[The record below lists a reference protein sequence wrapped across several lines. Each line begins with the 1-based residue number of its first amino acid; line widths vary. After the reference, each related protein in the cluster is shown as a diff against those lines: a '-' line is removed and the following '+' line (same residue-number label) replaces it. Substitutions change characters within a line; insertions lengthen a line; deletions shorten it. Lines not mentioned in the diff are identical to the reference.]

1 MRALKRLL
9 GVPGSDTAADRC
21 VLTVLCAS
29 VLAVCP
35 AWAQREPVFKQIR
48 LPHNYYYR
56 EMYLP
61 QVTSG
66 PSAVTWAPDG
76 RSLIYSMQGSLWR
89 QTVGDTV
96 AEQLTTGPG
105 YDYQPDWSP
114 DGRRVVYVSYRND
127 ALELWLL
134 DVATL
139 KSEPLVANGAVNLEP
154 RWAPDGSRIAFVSS
168 AYQGRFHIW
177 TLEVPRSGERGTRPS
192 APGSAERDSARGSPP
207 GGNGERITPD
217 VDSKLPRY
225 YYSPFDHYLSPT
237 WSPDGKQLILV
248 SNRGSIWGSGGL
260 WRMEARPDAPLLPV
274 HNEETT
280 WRARPDWSLD
290 GRRVVYASYLGRQWH
305 QLWLTTADGG
315 DPFQLTY
322 GDFDATDPRW
332 APDGRRIA
340 YISNQDGNTAL
351 YLVEVP
357 GGERTKIE
365 ARRRIYREPVG
376 RLTIRVTDSLTGR
389 PLPARIS
396 VTLADGR
403 SAAPDDAWRHADDA
417 FDRHERTFEV
427 GYFHSEGTSTLT
439 APAGPLQVEVTHGPE
454 YGVVRREVTVAANR
468 LTTVAVPMSRMMTLS
483 GWTSGDLHVHMNYAG
498 HYRATPATLARQAR
512 AEGLNLVENL
522 VVNKE
527 DRIPDIGYFTGHP
540 DPVSTPD
547 LLIVHDQEFHTSW
560 WGHLGVLGLTDHL
573 LLPGY
578 SGYAG
583 TPGASLFPDNATV
596 ADQAHRQGGL
606 AGYVHPFDTDPDP
619 ADSATPLTVGLPVD
633 VALGKVDYLEVVGFS
648 DHLAT
653 SRVWYRLLNCGFRIP
668 AGAGTDAMT
677 NYASLRGPLGT
688 DRVYVQSGLPM
699 DRGRWYAA
707 LKAGKTFATNGP
719 LLQLSVGG
727 VGIGGEL
734 SLAAGRRVPVKVTM
748 RSNVP
753 LDHLQ
758 LVRNGSIAA
767 EIHLAGP
774 RTSADTTIMVDAPES
789 SWYLLRGYSDRAIEP
804 VLDIYPFGTTSPVY
818 VTVAG
823 KPVRSP
829 ADAEFFLIWLDR
841 LAAAASA
848 HPGWNTSQ
856 ERREVLERI
865 RLASEEFERR
875 R

>member
-1 MRALKRLL
+1 MNSRQSNHRRLKSSSASL
-9 GVPGSDTAADRC
+9 C
-21 VLTVLCAS
+21 VLCAS
-29 VLAVCP
+29 ALVFLSALT
-35 AWAQREPVFKQIR
+35 ADAQREPVLRQIK

-66 PSAVTWAPDG
+66 PSAVTWSPDG
-76 RSLIYSMQGSLWR
+76 KSVIYAMQGSLWR
-89 QTVGDTV
+89 QVVGDTV

-114 DGRRVVYVSYRND
+114 DGKRVVYSSYRND
-127 ALELWLL
+127 ALELWIL

-139 KSEPLVANGAVNLEP
+139 KGEVLLANGAVNLEP
-154 RWAPDGSRIAFVSS
+154 KWAPDGDRIAFVST
-168 AYQGRFHIW
+168 AYEGRFHIW
-177 TLEVPRSGERGTRPS
+177 TLQLGTRNS
-192 APGSAERDSARGSPP
+192 EPGTPVRLA
-207 GGNGERITPD
+207 PD

-225 YYSPFDHYLSPT
+225 YYSVFDHYLSPT

-260 WRMEARPDAPLLPV
+260 WRMEARPGAPLIPV
-274 HNEETT
+274 RDEETT
-280 WRARPDWSLD
+280 WRARPDWALD

-305 QLWLTTADGG
+305 QLWLTTGDGG

-332 APDGRRIA
+332 SPDGRRIA
-340 YISNQDGNTAL
+340 YISNQGGNTAL

-357 GGERTKIE
+357 GGGRTKIE
-365 ARRRIYREPVG
+365 ARKRIYREPVG

-389 PLPARIS
+389 PSPARVS

-417 FDRHERTFEV
+417 FDRKERRFEV
-427 GYFHSEGTSTLT
+427 GYFHTEGANTLT
-439 APAGPLQVEVTHGPE
+439 VPAGQLEIEVTHGPE
-454 YGVVRREVTVAANR
+454 YRVVRRRVTVPANQ
-468 LTTVAVPMSRMMTLS
+468 LTTVSIPLSRLMSLP
-483 GWTSGDLHVHMNYAG
+483 GWTSGDLHVHMNYGG

-522 VVNKE
+522 IVNKE
-527 DRIPDIGYFTGHP
+527 DRIPDIGYFTGRP
-540 DPVSTPD
+540 DPVSSPD
-547 LLIVHDQEFHTSW
+547 LMILHDQEFHTSW
-560 WGHLGVLGLTDHL
+560 WGHLGALGLTDHV

-596 ADQAHRQGGL
+596 ADQTRRQGGL

-619 ADSATPLTVGLPVD
+619 ADSSTPLTVGLPVD
-633 VALGKVDYLEVVGFS
+633 VALGKVDYVEVVGFS

-688 DRVYVQSGLPM
+688 DRVYVQAGLPM

-719 LLQLSVGG
+719 LLQLAVGG

-734 SLAAGRRVPVKVTM
+734 PLTVGRRVPVKVTM

-758 LVRNGSIAA
+758 LVRNGAIAA
-767 EIHLAGP
+767 EIPLAGD
-774 RTSADTTIMVDAPES
+774 RTGADTTIMVDASES
-789 SWYLLRGYSDRAIEP
+789 AWYVLRGYSDRAIEP
-804 VLDIYPFGTTSPVY
+804 VLDIYPFATTSPVY
-818 VTVAG
+818 VIVAG
-823 KPVRSP
+823 KPVRNQE
-829 ADAEFFLIWLDR
+829 DARYFVRWLDR
-841 LAAAASA
+841 LQAAASA
-848 HPGWNTSQ
+848 HPGWNTGQ
-856 ERREVLERI
+856 EKREVLERI
-865 RLASEEFERR
+865 RLAREEFERR
-875 R
+875 Q